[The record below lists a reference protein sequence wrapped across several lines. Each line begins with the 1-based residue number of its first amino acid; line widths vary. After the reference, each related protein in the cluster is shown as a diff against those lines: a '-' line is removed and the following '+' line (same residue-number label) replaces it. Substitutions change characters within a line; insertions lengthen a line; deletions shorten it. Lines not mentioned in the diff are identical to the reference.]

1 MLPRLQICS
10 LLILCLAG
18 VAIAQDRTPA
28 AQPKRQ
34 TSPPDQPA
42 AREDTDRPQARDPF
56 AVDPNRPQA
65 RDPFAVDPNRAVNRR
80 GGDDAGPRDPNLF
93 PPRDGDPRPPRRDDP
108 RQPMGPNFAPGRYP
122 PGMTRWGG
130 ASLFG
135 AESDDPEMR
144 RLLDEDAA
152 LDGAALQKAQ
162 QIRQAQPD
170 ERDALKKELE
180 KILNLHFDARQK
192 RRELQ
197 LKQLDEEL
205 KRLRKAID
213 ERNDS
218 RKEII
223 DKRLSELIGEPRDL
237 EF

>member
-1 MLPRLQICS
+1 MTRQSLLVCS
-10 LLILCLAG
+10 LLLVALAG
-18 VAIAQDRTPA
+18 ITT
-28 AQPKRQ
+28 AQPGRPAPQ
-34 TSPPDQPA
+34 DQPA
-42 AREDTDRPQARDPF
+42 ARDEPDRPQARDGQP
-56 AVDPNRPQA
+56 DGR
-65 RDPFAVDPNRAVNRR
+65 DPNRALNRR
-80 GGDDAGPRDPNLF
+80 GDDNAGPRDPNVF
-93 PPRDGDPRPPRRDDP
+93 PPRDGEPRAPRRDDP

-122 PGMTRWGG
+122 PGVTRWSGPG
-130 ASLFG
+130 MFG
-135 AESDDPEMR
+135 AEADDPEMR
-144 RLLDEDAA
+144 RLLDEDAQLDRVA
-152 LDGAALQKAQ
+152 LELSQ
-162 QIRQAQPD
+162 QIRQTQGD
-170 ERDALKKELE
+170 EREALKKELE
-180 KILNLHFDARQK
+180 STLNKHFEVRQQ